1 MRTLSLGGDKYTI
14 GYMQLKKLNKELL
27 IRSVTG
33 IAFVLVMVTC
43 ILWNPM
49 SFAVLFAVISGLT
62 TWEFCSLVN
71 RHMNCQVNRFIVTL
85 ASVYLFGAVMVFNA
99 NITGSEVFIP
109 YLITIVYLLIS
120 ELYFKENNVLM
131 NWAFSLMAQ
140 LYVALPFA
148 LLSTM
153 SLVAVNYGMGR
164 VGVAYDPMYVLA
176 VFVFIWFGDSAAYA
190 FGSMFGK
197 NRLFPRISPKKS
209 WEGCIADIVA
219 CLVVSQAIACWSN
232 GFSGNELVNRFAWAG
247 LAAVVSVFGTW
258 GDLVES
264 LIKRKLGI
272 KDSGNILPGHGGM
285 LDRFD
290 SSLLAIP
297 MAVVYIYTVN
307 EFLA

>member
-1 MRTLSLGGDKYTI
+1 
-14 GYMQLKKLNKELL
+14 MQLNKLNKELL

-43 ILWNPM
+43 ILWTPL

-71 RHMNCQVNRFIVTL
+71 KHMNCQVNRFIVTL
-85 ASVYLFGAVMVFNA
+85 ASVYLFVAVSVFNA

-153 SLVAVNYGMGR
+153 TLVSVNYGMGR
-164 VGVAYDPMYVLA
+164 VGVAYDPMFVLA

-190 FGSMFGK
+190 FGSMLGK
-197 NRLFPRISPKKS
+197 HRLFPRISPKKS
-209 WEGCIADIVA
+209 WEGYIADLVA
-219 CLVVSQAIACWSN
+219 CLVVSQTIACWSS
-232 GFSGNELVNRFAWAG
+232 GFSADELANRMAWAG
-247 LAAVVSVFGTW
+247 LAAVVSAFGTW

-272 KDSGNILPGHGGM
+272 KDSGNVLPGHGGM